1 MRAADI
7 ERYVRDYVRVSS
19 WNRVKFDRLTAVLSH
34 MHDRGIDCIL
44 LKGADLIPRLYGVLG
59 LRPLGDVD
67 MLVHEC
73 ALPSLD
79 LVLRQLGY
87 RPEIDGNPAYRDPDG
102 ILALDIVT
110 SLWYAHDQR
119 SIWRRAVSRDVAGVP
134 IKGLG
139 TNDLLIYVTAYNVV
153 HRGWVTTSFARDVAV
168 LVQKEAVDWDFV
180 VDEAC
185 RSHLRIPIYHGL
197 AFVVRRW
204 AGVGIP
210 DHVLRRLA
218 PSTVSQRLCSLALE
232 QLVTDEPV
240 GGVGHLLLF
249 LTQPGW
255 KKWRWVRD
263 AFFPSAAFLGYRYGD
278 RSEAHAFRIRL
289 ARPLHLLSETVRLVL
304 RLTRRRITA
313 RV

>member
-119 SIWRRAVSRDVAGVP
+119 WIWRRAVSRDVAGVP

-139 TNDLLIYVTAYNVV
+139 DGVQRRPPGLGDDVV
-153 HRGWVTTSFARDVAV
+153 CPGRRCSCAKGSGRLGLRRRRGVSQSSPDPHLPRPCLRGEEVGRRRHSRSRAPTSR
-168 LVQKEAVDWDFV
+168 AVDGQSTTLLAGPRTAGHGR
-180 VDEAC
+180 AC
-185 RSHLRIPIYHGL
+185 G
-197 AFVVRRW
+197 RR
-204 AGVGIP
+204 GSG
-210 DHVLRRLA
+210 
-218 PSTVSQRLCSLALE
+218 
-232 QLVTDEPV
+232 
-240 GGVGHLLLF
+240 
-249 LTQPGW
+249 
-255 KKWRWVRD
+255 
-263 AFFPSAAFLGYRYGD
+263 
-278 RSEAHAFRIRL
+278 
-289 ARPLHLLSETVRLVL
+289 
-304 RLTRRRITA
+304 
-313 RV
+313 